1 LFPCSFFALQTPE
14 ICFRCTQNAYVSIY
28 NRDVFP
34 HLFHIGSFAVPT
46 YGFLAAIGM
55 ISGLSVIFSLARF
68 RGLDPDQM
76 WNLGGIAAFS
86 GILGSKLLMILVD
99 WRDYLAE
106 PSRIFSLAT
115 LQSGGVFSGGLVLA
129 IFCSWWYVRRERIP
143 FLSAADVFAPGVAL
157 GHAFGR
163 IGCLAAGCCFGRE
176 THLPWAITFHNPW
189 AAEFSGTPLDRPLH
203 PTQLYEAVAE
213 LINFAFLYWLC
224 KRKKFE
230 GQVIA
235 LFMIVYGI
243 ERYIFEFFR
252 GDPGRGEVLG
262 GLMTGTQLIALGLVV
277 SGFIIYLRRTPLRS
291 LKTSTPKTHKSG
303 TPTTSRA

>member
-1 LFPCSFFALQTPE
+1 M
-14 ICFRCTQNAYVSIY
+14 
-28 NRDVFP
+28 FP
-34 HLFHIGSFAVPT
+34 HLFHIGSFALPT
-46 YGFLAAIGM
+46 YGFLAALGM
-55 ISGLSVIFSLARF
+55 ISGLSVIFRLARF

-86 GILGSKLLMILVD
+86 GIIGSKLLMLLVG
-99 WRDYLAE
+99 WREYLAE

-129 IFCSWWYVRRERIP
+129 IFCSWWYVRREKIP

-176 THLPWAITFHNPW
+176 THLPWGITFHNPW

-203 PTQLYEAVAE
+203 PTQLYEFVAE
-213 LINFAFLYWLC
+213 FINFSFLYWLC

-243 ERYIFEFFR
+243 ERYVFEFFR

-262 GLMTGTQLIALGLVV
+262 GFMTGTQLIALGLVV
-277 SGFIIYLRRTPLRS
+277 SGFVIYFRHTPLRPVNAS
-291 LKTSTPKTHKSG
+291 AASVRKAG
-303 TPTTSRA
+303 TPSTSRA